1 MLRLPAT
8 AAGGTCPSPSTRSPR
23 TSWTGSQEFFP
34 ASTAVGER
42 DNFDYLY
49 RAEDLSA
56 FAGRRYSGQR
66 NHINKFRKLYPDA
79 VYRELTPADRD
90 KVDAFWH
97 EFHKV
102 FNKEDA
108 DAKMEVCFARRLMEH

>member
-1 MLRLPAT
+1 MKGYT
-8 AAGGTCPSPSTRSPR
+8 PSYRGRAFSIWHTRVSPQ
-23 TSWTGSQEFFP
+23 T
-34 ASTAVGER
+34 
-42 DNFDYLY
+42 
-49 RAEDLSA
+49 
-56 FAGRRYSGQR
+56 SGQR

-108 DAKMEVCFARRLMEH
+108 DATNRAP